1 MILIPLLIKDL
12 GPFLNSLYKMKKAA
26 YLFRNKIIFRLIIL
40 ILILLAGSLY
50 LLNSE
55 VKDIKPKPKSKSK
68 LAEINKFIKKA
79 DFLFDHKTDSSY
91 FYYNKA
97 IDLCKPK
104 LDYVNRY
111 VYALISIANL
121 QQNVGD
127 YTGSEETLTK
137 TLPYL
142 KKLKT
147 PKYEIN
153 YYTLTAYNYFNT
165 YDNNMALYYHVKALN
180 LAKKPFKRSE
190 ILNDIVII
198 YTSQGKYQRAVDI
211 ILPLLSKKI
220 KHDTD
225 ARRTINNYSVL
236 LDNLGFCYYKL
247 GNPKALDYL
256 KESLKIKLELKE
268 DFELIGT
275 YTCFASFYEKTN
287 PKLSKMYAEKSYISA
302 CKVNSATF
310 KANSL
315 ASLIQKTEGNELK
328 KYSLEYIKII
338 DSLIINRRKAKN
350 QFMTIKYDSKQSKTE
365 NLQLKAQKA
374 ENELELEKQKN
385 RNIISYITIIFI
397 LGFIVFLYFHL
408 KSKATKEKS
417 KAIFESELRISKKLS
432 DELTTDIYQILTFTE
447 NIDLGK
453 EDNKE
458 QLLNNLDSIYSRT
471 RSISKENSP
480 IVTDENF
487 SIALKEMISGF
498 KTPEIN
504 ILLNGLET
512 ISFDKIEK
520 NKKITIYRILHELL
534 INMQKHSYATLVG
547 ISFKILHKKILVTY
561 TDNGNGANLENLN
574 ATNGLQNIK
583 NRIISIKGKMDI
595 DSIPEKGFKVF
606 IKFPV

>member
-1 MILIPLLIKDL
+1 
-12 GPFLNSLYKMKKAA
+12 MKKTS
-26 YLFRNKIIFRLIIL
+26 YPLKNKVIL
-40 ILILLAGSLY
+40 TCLMLILLALTGSLY
-50 LLNSE
+50 LLYSDGNNSSP
-55 VKDIKPKPKSKSK
+55 KPKPKNK
-68 LAEINKFIKKA
+68 LPEINKFIEKA
-79 DFLFDHKTDSSY
+79 DFLFDHQTDSSY

-97 IDLCKPK
+97 IELCEPK
-104 LDYVNRY
+104 LDYLNKY
-111 VYALISIANL
+111 IYSLISIANL

-165 YDNNMALYYHVKALN
+165 YDNNMALYYHVKALK

-287 PKLSKMYAEKSYISA
+287 PKLSKMYAKKSYMSA

-310 KANSL
+310 KANGL
-315 ASLIQKTEGNELK
+315 ALLIEKSEGSELK

-350 QFMTIKYDSKQSKTE
+350 QFLTIKYDSKQSKTE

-374 ENELELEKQKN
+374 ENELELERQKN
-385 RNIISYITIIFI
+385 RNIILYITIVFI
-397 LGFIVFLYFHL
+397 LGFIIFLYFHL
-408 KSKATKEKS
+408 KSKATKEKT
-417 KAIFESELRISKKLS
+417 KAITESELRISKKLS
-432 DELTTDIYQILTFTE
+432 DELTNDIYQTLTFAE
-447 NIDLGK
+447 NIDLEK
-453 EDNKE
+453 DENKE
-458 QLLNNLDSIYSRT
+458 KLLNNLDLIYSRT
-471 RSISKENSP
+471 RNISKENSP
-480 IVTDENF
+480 IVTDENY

-498 KTPEIN
+498 KTHEIN
-504 ILLNGLET
+504 IILNGLET
-512 ISFDKIEK
+512 IPFDKIER

-534 INMQKHSYATLVG
+534 INMQKHTHASLVG
-547 ISFKILHKKILVTY
+547 ILFKIIGKEFLVTY
-561 TDNGNGANLENLN
+561 TDNGNGANLENLD

-583 NRIISIKGKMDI
+583 NRISSIKGKIDI
-595 DSIPEKGFKVF
+595 DSSPEKGFKVY